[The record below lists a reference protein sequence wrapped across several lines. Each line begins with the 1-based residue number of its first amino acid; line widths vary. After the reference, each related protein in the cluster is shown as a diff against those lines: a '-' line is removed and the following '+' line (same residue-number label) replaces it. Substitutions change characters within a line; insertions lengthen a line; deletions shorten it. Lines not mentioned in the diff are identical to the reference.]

1 MMNAL
6 TNNTATLFRRY
17 LWLLEVISSAGRIT
31 LDEIR
36 ERWKRNELSGGEEL
50 PRKTFENH
58 RKAVE
63 ELFDVDIACNRR
75 TNEYYIRYGE
85 DLERDDLRRWLLE
98 TFAVN
103 DLLANSKRL
112 RRRIAL
118 EPVPSGYAYLTA
130 ILRAMEENR
139 CLEIVYRHNYDEKR
153 ESRYKVE
160 PYGLK
165 VFRRRWYL
173 VANSAEMGEIYTFAL
188 DRVHSMTLTGNEA
201 KIPLDFD
208 CNDFFTDAFGIIRQ
222 EGRRAERVKIRVF
235 GEQANYIR
243 TLPLHATQRETE
255 RTEEYSVF
263 EYWLAPAYDFRMEL
277 LSHGA
282 DVEVLRPAWFREEI
296 KGIITKMMEQYKRV
310 SL

>member
-1 MMNAL
+1 MKNL
-6 TNNTATLFRRY
+6 TNNTAVLFRRY
-17 LWLLEVISSAGRIT
+17 LWLLEAIYSAGRIT

-36 ERWKRNELSGGEEL
+36 ERWQRNGLSGGEAL

-63 ELFDVDIACNRR
+63 ELFDVNIACDRR
-75 TNEYYIRYGE
+75 TNEYYIEYSE

-98 TFAVN
+98 TFSVN

-118 EPVPSGYAYLTA
+118 EPIPSGYAYLTTA
-130 ILRAMEENR
+130 LRAMEAGR
-139 CLEIVYRHNYDEKR
+139 CVEIVYRHNYDEKR
-153 ESRYKVE
+153 EARYEVE

-173 VANSAEMGEIYTFAL
+173 VANSVETGGIYTFAL
-188 DRVHSMTLTGNEA
+188 DRVRSMVPTAKVA

-208 CNDFFTDAFGIIRQ
+208 CADFFADAFGIMR
-222 EGRRAERVKIRVF
+222 EPDRKAERVEIRVF
-235 GEQANYIR
+235 GEQANYLR
-243 TLPLHATQRETE
+243 ALPLHATQRETE
-255 RTEEYSVF
+255 RTAGYAVF
-263 EYWLAPAYDFRMEL
+263 EYWLAPAYDLRMEL

-282 DVEVLRPAWFREEI
+282 DVEVLQPEWFREEI
-296 KGIITKMMEQYKRV
+296 RKIIAKTAKRYE
-310 SL
+310 